1 MTRKYSSTSV
11 ATTLLSTISNTA
23 TTITV
28 ATGTGTALLN
38 GVTLAPGNVDQFT
51 IALDVDTN
59 NEEIVFVTA
68 ASGDTLTVVRA
79 RAGTSGV
86 THTAGATVKHV
97 LTGDDLTFFNA
108 GVITADGAVP
118 LSTVTNKGDLIV
130 ATASGTVTNVPLGS
144 NDLVLTADS
153 TTASGVKWASTSA
166 PTPAGDASTP
176 TVLMLMGG

>member
-1 MTRKYSSTSV
+1 MTRLFSSTSV
-11 ATTLLSTISNTA
+11 ATTLLSTISNSA

-38 GVTLAPGNVDQFT
+38 GVTLAVGNVDQFT
-51 IALDVDTN
+51 IALDVDTI

-68 ASGDTLTVVRA
+68 ASGDTLTVVRGQ
-79 RAGTSGV
+79 AGTSGI

-108 GVITADGAVP
+108 GVITADAAIP
-118 LSTVTNKGDLIV
+118 ETIVTNKGDLIV
-130 ATASGTVTNVPLGS
+130 ATGNGVVTNVALGS
-144 NDLVLTADS
+144 NDYVLTADS
-153 TTASGVKWASTSA
+153 STASGVKWAATAS
-166 PTPAGDASTP
+166 PTPSGDATTT